1 MTPSA
6 AWLDYF
12 PALKRLAPD
21 IVDSLVKSSMI
32 VSLPSGSRIYGPGR
46 APEAFLLLVDGT
58 VRVQQVSENG
68 REIVLYRVRPGEV
81 CLQTFNCLIEGHPY
95 AAEGVAETAL
105 EAEMVPAAV
114 FREKVSGDA
123 AFRDLVFAAVAR
135 RFADFERLVEEV
147 ALTGLEARLAR
158 ALLRL
163 AAADGTLEST
173 HDALAAEIGSARAVV
188 SRQLAAFARRGLIA
202 RTRGRIRI
210 LAAPALRALAGETA

>member
-1 MTPSA
+1 MTDAPRPSA
-6 AWLDYF
+6 ASPPPGRPF
-12 PALKRLAPD
+12 VCLAGEVLFRPGD
-21 IVDSLVKSSMI
+21 PCRGFVVVRRGTIR
-32 VSLPSGSRIYGPGR
+32 VSLT
-46 APEAFLLLVDGT
+46 AA
-58 VRVQQVSENG
+58 NG

-105 EAEMVPAAV
+105 EAEMVPAAA

-135 RFADFERLVEEV
+135 RFADFERLVEDV

-163 AAADGTLEST
+163 ASADGTLTAT

-210 LAAPALRALAGETA
+210 LAAPALKALAGEAA

>member
-1 MTPSA
+1 MTDAPRPPAASPSVDPAGRPFACRAGEVLFRPGDPCRGFVVVRRGTIRVSLSA
-6 AWLDYF
+6 A
-12 PALKRLAPD
+12 
-21 IVDSLVKSSMI
+21 
-32 VSLPSGSRIYGPGR
+32 
-46 APEAFLLLVDGT
+46 
-58 VRVQQVSENG
+58 NG